1 MFNKNNKKNKSVFD
15 DISKENS
22 DNNYS
27 DKNISNSNVD
37 MGNNFTEN
45 KENISQTNFDNNKYS
60 SDDVNSTFFEKF
72 EKSKKDITKDKKRQ
86 WSEAKKSMGLRN
98 KVLGFENRLRDDIF
112 IRNIWIIIG
121 VLSVIL
127 LAYSSVVI
135 GFLGDKFNGANS
147 DDYKWTYVNYF
158 LDMNK
163 TTVIFSGFVIALIP
177 LPYIYL
183 LAAWFIGINSVHRSK
198 PFIVVIITFLSISLL
213 LTILIIPM
221 SSIIF
226 ANVNDFRPIAS

>member
-1 MFNKNNKKNKSVFD
+1 MFNKKNKKNKSVFD
-15 DISKENS
+15 DISKENLDNSS
-22 DNNYS
+22 DN
-27 DKNISNSNVD
+27 KNNSNSNQNTE
-37 MGNNFTEN
+37 NNFVEN

-60 SDDVNSTFFEKF
+60 PNDANSTFFEKF
-72 EKSKKDITKDKKRQ
+72 EKSKKDINKDKKKQ

-112 IRNIWIIIG
+112 IRKIWIILGIF
-121 VLSVIL
+121 SVIF

-163 TTVIFSGFVIALIP
+163 TTVVFSGFVIALIP

-198 PFIVVIITFLSISLL
+198 PFIVVLIIFLSISLL

-226 ANVNDFRPIAS
+226 ANVNDFRPITS